1 MDRTLAFF
9 WKAFMNNKEK
19 TLKPILIL
27 LGSQTLAGRATAALS
42 NDIMNLPWPED
53 GNYNLIPWEKE
64 LLDDIRIYM
73 AEYIRKGQGS
83 ALLQKTVIK
92 ADFENYAQTFL
103 RLMKTPYPNMKVIK
117 HMKSDNLAFIVF
129 SFSDLVDYLP
139 ELDNPDWDKKLGSI
153 ILKEQS
159 DVLQTRRILR
169 IFTGNTLIIVKPN
182 KLRYW
187 IRSTA
192 IRDVDDVIVDI
203 FKGGK

>member
-1 MDRTLAFF
+1 
-9 WKAFMNNKEK
+9 
-19 TLKPILIL
+19 
-27 LGSQTLAGRATAALS
+27 
-42 NDIMNLPWPED
+42 MNLPWPED

-73 AEYIRKGQGS
+73 AEYIRKGQDS
-83 ALLQKTVIK
+83 VLLKKTVTK
-92 ADFENYAQTFL
+92 ANIENYAQTFL
-103 RLMKTPYPNMKVIK
+103 RLVKTPYPNMKLIK
-117 HMKSDNLAFIVF
+117 YLKSDNLAFIAF
-129 SFSDLVDYLP
+129 SFSDTVDSLP
-139 ELDNPDWDKKLGSI
+139 ELDSPDWDKKLQS
-153 ILKEQS
+153 LTSKEQS